1 MPSIAAKVIGMIG
14 LTPLLDDP
22 GVVTSLL
29 RDADGNTRAAL
40 ICWGIAL
47 SAFVVLR
54 IPREVLLGCLIVA
67 GATVGLAA
75 TVVDMAPQPATA
87 GPSAQEIVSPRPQAA
102 LPLRGPTTSPVTRQR
117 PY

>member
-1 MPSIAAKVIGMIG
+1 MLPTPS
-14 LTPLLDDP
+14 LLGSDLA
-22 GVVTSLL
+22 TWLL
-29 RDADGNTRAAL
+29 RDADGNVRAAL

-75 TVVDMAPQPATA
+75 IDRAPDRTTA
-87 GPSAQEIVSPRPQAA
+87 SMRASEVAA
-102 LPLRGPTTSPVTRQR
+102 ARGQTTLPLQGPAADPSKRER

>member
-1 MPSIAAKVIGMIG
+1 MLPTPS
-14 LTPLLDDP
+14 LLDPDIA
-22 GVVTSLL
+22 TWL
-29 RDADGNTRAAL
+29 RDADGNARAAA

-47 SAFVVLR
+47 SAFVILR

-75 TVVDMAPQPATA
+75 TVVDVTPGRATA
-87 GPSAQEIVSPRPQAA
+87 SPSAREVVSARPQATP
-102 LPLRGPTTSPVTRQR
+102 PLRGPTTNPTVRER

>member
-1 MPSIAAKVIGMIG
+1 MLPTPSI
-14 LTPLLDDP
+14 PD
-22 GVVTSLL
+22 VTTWLS
-29 RDADGNTRAAL
+29 DADGNARAAV
-40 ICWGIAL
+40 ICWGVAL

-75 TVVDMAPQPATA
+75 TVVDIAPEPATA
-87 GPSAQEIVSPRPQAA
+87 REIVTARAPSA
-102 LPLRGPTTSPVTRQR
+102 LPPRGPAAGATTRER